1 MFLSSQSTI
10 FPSSVEG
17 KGVARALVGAIG
29 LGLLPST
36 MDQTFLFLK
45 QKLFLFSTW
54 SNYPRLIYQCDATH
68 KVGHFGS

>member
-1 MFLSSQSTI
+1 
-10 FPSSVEG
+10 
-17 KGVARALVGAIG
+17 LVGAIG